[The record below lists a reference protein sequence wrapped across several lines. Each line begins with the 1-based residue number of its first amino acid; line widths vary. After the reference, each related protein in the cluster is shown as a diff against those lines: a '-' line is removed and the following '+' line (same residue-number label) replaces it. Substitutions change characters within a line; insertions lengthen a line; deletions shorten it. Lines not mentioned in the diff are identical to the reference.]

1 MDRALEATLIALQNS
16 ERELSFLNLVRL
28 VIAAAGVD
36 EATAKASILQL
47 NSEGKLEI
55 DSNWT
60 VQLSPDE
67 SQEEVSVEH
76 AA

>member
-47 NSEGKLEI
+47 NSEGKVEI
-55 DSNWT
+55 DSNWA

-67 SQEEVSVEH
+67 SQEETSVER